1 MRKNGWNVIK
11 HYLPTLSQQ
20 KNHQLMKVADNLKTN
35 PFTLYKYDAIF
46 QENRPVSNETLLN
59 AV

>member
-1 MRKNGWNVIK
+1 
-11 HYLPTLSQQ
+11 
-20 KNHQLMKVADNLKTN
+20 MKVADNLKTNPFTLYKYDAIFQETN

>member
-1 MRKNGWNVIK
+1 
-11 HYLPTLSQQ
+11 
-20 KNHQLMKVADNLKTN
+20 MKEADNLKTN